1 MRYPAAVRPAAPSR
15 PRRAGIQPAAGGS
28 AGNAVTR
35 RPVTVR
41 ATAPSRP
48 RAGIRPAAEGPAGRC
63 VTPCPA
69 SLRCTGRRAIAFA
82 LTVAWTAGSPGPAA
96 GAACPAAPDPAARAA
111 FVEAER
117 SPPKGQNARERLRE
131 RLGDYP
137 LLPYVEYA
145 RLRKALHRVPARE
158 VEAFLGRYEGAPVA
172 DRLRS
177 RWLHRLAGK
186 GEWEKFIEWYPGSAS
201 AGLRCRY
208 ARALLAAGD
217 EDGAFAEAQALWM
230 SGKSR
235 PKACDPVF
243 AVWLESSRFS
253 PELAWERIELAMA
266 RGNVRLVRYLERFLD
281 PADRRL
287 AGAWREVHG
296 SPQRVGAIELEGEPL
311 RVEAVRVHGLE
322 RFARRDPAAAA
333 GMLARVEERFRL
345 GAVARAAAERA
356 IGLAFAYRHDP
367 RAVEWLGRID
377 PAYADVRL
385 LGWRVSA
392 AALHGRWD
400 EVAEGVALM
409 PEEERARERWRY
421 WRARALEAAG
431 RVEEARAGFESLAG
445 ERDYYGFLAADRL
458 ETGYRFNHRPLAVA
472 ADTVERVAAMPAVR
486 RALELLAL
494 GRRVEA
500 RREWR
505 ALTRGLGGEEL
516 KAASWIARCRDWH
529 ARAILTI
536 ARTTELD
543 DLDLRFPL
551 AFRRAVESPSVRRSL
566 PPAAVY
572 AVIRQE
578 SAFMSD
584 ARSSAG
590 ALGLMQIM
598 PRTGREIAR
607 AMGRRLRNRNELLVP
622 RLNVEM
628 GTHYLRSLLREVDGH
643 IVLATASYNAGP
655 HRVRR
660 WLPAQGE
667 VEAAVWID
675 SIPFTETRRYVRRV
689 LAYHAIY
696 EHRLGQRPTRLSERM
711 PPVPSRAAL

>member
-1 MRYPAAVRPAAPSR
+1 M
-15 PRRAGIQPAAGGS
+15 
-28 AGNAVTR
+28 
-35 RPVTVR
+35 
-41 ATAPSRP
+41 
-48 RAGIRPAAEGPAGRC
+48 
-63 VTPCPA
+63 TPCPA
-69 SLRCTGRRAIAFA
+69 PLSGSGRQVIALA
-82 LTVAWTAGSPGPAA
+82 LAVAWTAGSPVPAA
-96 GAACPAAPDPAARAA
+96 GAACPASPDPAARAA

-117 SPPKGQNARERLRE
+117 SPPKGREARERLRE

-158 VEAFLGRYEGAPVA
+158 IEAFLGRYEGLPVA

-177 RWLHRLAGK
+177 RWLHRLAGSGQWK
-186 GEWEKFIEWYPGSAS
+186 KFIRWYPGSAPV
-201 AGLRCRY
+201 GLRCRY
-208 ARALLAAGD
+208 ARALLAAGE
-217 EDGAFAEAQALWM
+217 EDGAFAEARSLWM

-243 AVWLESSRFS
+243 TAWLESSRFS
-253 PELAWERIELAMA
+253 PDLAWERIGLAMA
-266 RGNVRLVRYLERFLD
+266 RGNVRLARYLERFLD
-281 PADRRL
+281 PAARPL

-296 SPQRVGAIELEGEPL
+296 NPRRVGTIELEGEPL
-311 RVEAVRVHGLE
+311 RVEVVRLHGLE
-322 RFARRDPAAAA
+322 RLARRDPAAAA
-333 GMLARVEERFRL
+333 ETFARVEERFGL
-345 GAVARAAAERA
+345 GAVARAAAQRA
-356 IGLAFAYRHDP
+356 VGLAFAYRHDP
-367 RAVEWLGRID
+367 RAVEWLGRVD
-377 PAYADVRL
+377 PAYADVRM

-400 EVAEGVALM
+400 EAAGGIALM

-431 RVEEARAGFESLAG
+431 RLEEARAGFESLAG

-458 ETGYRFNHRPLAVA
+458 GAGYSFNHRPLAVA
-472 ADTVERVAAMPAVR
+472 ADTVERVAAMPGTR

-505 ALTRGLGGEEL
+505 ALTRGLGEEEL
-516 KAASWIARCRDWH
+516 KAASWIALCRDWH
-529 ARAILTI
+529 TRAILTI
-536 ARTTELD
+536 ARTPELD

-551 AFRRAVESPSVRRSL
+551 AFRRTVESPSVRRSL

-607 AMGRRLRNRNELLVP
+607 AMGRRPPGRTQLLVP

-628 GTHYLRSLLREVDGH
+628 GAHYLRSLLREADGH

-660 WLPAQGE
+660 WLPAQSE

-675 SIPFTETRRYVRRV
+675 NIPFTETRRYVRQV
-689 LAYHAIY
+689 LAYNAIY

>member
-1 MRYPAAVRPAAPSR
+1 M
-15 PRRAGIQPAAGGS
+15 
-28 AGNAVTR
+28 
-35 RPVTVR
+35 
-41 ATAPSRP
+41 
-48 RAGIRPAAEGPAGRC
+48 AGR
-63 VTPCPA
+63 
-69 SLRCTGRRAIAFA
+69 S
-82 LTVAWTAGSPGPAA
+82 
-96 GAACPAAPDPAARAA
+96 
-111 FVEAER
+111 
-117 SPPKGQNARERLRE
+117 
-131 RLGDYP
+131 
-137 LLPYVEYA
+137 
-145 RLRKALHRVPARE
+145 
-158 VEAFLGRYEGAPVA
+158 
-172 DRLRS
+172 
-177 RWLHRLAGK
+177 
-186 GEWEKFIEWYPGSAS
+186 
-201 AGLRCRY
+201 
-208 ARALLAAGD
+208 
-217 EDGAFAEAQALWM
+217 
-230 SGKSR
+230 
-235 PKACDPVF
+235 
-243 AVWLESSRFS
+243 
-253 PELAWERIELAMA
+253 
-266 RGNVRLVRYLERFLD
+266 
-281 PADRRL
+281 PAD
-287 AGAWREVHG
+287 
-296 SPQRVGAIELEGEPL
+296 
-311 RVEAVRVHGLE
+311 
-322 RFARRDPAAAA
+322 
-333 GMLARVEERFRL
+333 
-345 GAVARAAAERA
+345 
-356 IGLAFAYRHDP
+356 
-367 RAVEWLGRID
+367 
-377 PAYADVRL
+377 
-385 LGWRVSA
+385 
-392 AALHGRWD
+392 
-400 EVAEGVALM
+400 
-409 PEEERARERWRY
+409 
-421 WRARALEAAG
+421 
-431 RVEEARAGFESLAG
+431 
-445 ERDYYGFLAADRL
+445 
-458 ETGYRFNHRPLAVA
+458 
-472 ADTVERVAAMPAVR
+472 
-486 RALELLAL
+486 
-494 GRRVEA
+494 
-500 RREWR
+500 

-711 PPVPSRAAL
+711 PPVPSRAACDRVPPRMYARRRSGRRQGLPPRPNARGCTERRRRHPADGRHASRRWPDRVKRLPCSIDTPGIRRAAGWMAPNRFRPDCRGIRPPRRPERHPTSG

>member
-1 MRYPAAVRPAAPSR
+1 MRRPATMRAAAQDR
-15 PRRAGIQPAAGGS
+15 PR
-28 AGNAVTR
+28 
-35 RPVTVR
+35 
-41 ATAPSRP
+41 SR
-48 RAGIRPAAEGPAGRC
+48 IRLAAAEGPAGRA
-63 VTPCPA
+63 VTPYPEP
-69 SLRCTGRRAIAFA
+69 LRRSARRVIALA
-82 LTVAWTAGSPGPAA
+82 LAVVWTAGSPGPAA

-117 SPPKGQNARERLRE
+117 SPPKGQSARERLRE

-145 RLRKALHRVPARE
+145 RLRKGLHRVPVRE
-158 VEAFLGRYEGAPVA
+158 IEAFLKRYEGTPVA
-172 DRLRS
+172 GRLRS
-177 RWLHRLAGK
+177 RWLHRLAGRR
-186 GEWEKFIEWYPGSAS
+186 EWEKFIEWYPGSTS

-208 ARALLAAGD
+208 ARALLAVGD

-243 AVWLESSRFS
+243 AAWLGSSRFS
-253 PELAWERIELAMA
+253 PALAWERIGLAMA
-266 RGNVRLVRYLERFLD
+266 RGNVRLARYLERFLD
-281 PADRRL
+281 PSGRRL

-296 SPQRVGAIELEGEPL
+296 SPRRLGAIELEGEPPRIEEVL
-311 RVEAVRVHGLE
+311 VHGLE
-322 RFARRDPAAAA
+322 RLARRDPSAAAD
-333 GMLARVEERFRL
+333 MLARVEERFGL
-345 GAVARAAAERA
+345 GAAARAAAVRA

-367 RAVEWLGRID
+367 RAVDWLGGID

-392 AALHGRWD
+392 AVLHGRWD
-400 EVAEGVALM
+400 EAAEGIALM

-431 RVEEARAGFESLAG
+431 QVEEARAGFESLAG

-458 ETGYRFNHRPLAVA
+458 EAGYRFNHRPLAVA
-472 ADTVERVAAMPAVR
+472 ADTVERVAAMPATR

-505 ALTRGLGGEEL
+505 ALILGLGEEDL
-516 KAASWIARCRDWH
+516 KAASWIAGCRDWH
-529 ARAILTI
+529 SRAILTI
-536 ARTTELD
+536 ARTPERD

-551 AFRRAVESPSVRRSL
+551 AFRKAVESPSVRRSL

-578 SAFMSD
+578 SAFMHD

-607 AMGRRLRNRNELLVP
+607 AMDRRLRGRNQLLVP
-622 RLNVEM
+622 DLNVEM
-628 GTHYLRSLLREVDGH
+628 GAYYLRSLLREVGGH

-660 WLPAQGE
+660 WLPGQGE

-675 SIPFTETRRYVRRV
+675 NIPFTETRRYVRRV
-689 LAYHAIY
+689 LAYNAIY